1 MDDFDIIEVKDGV
14 LYGRCF
20 LTGEFIQIFL
30 GGVNDE
36 SILFWTVE
44 CRLSDG

>member
-1 MDDFDIIEVKDGV
+1 VKDGV

-30 GGVNDE
+30 GVNDE